1 MASTV
6 ENRRFAGVVVAVIV
20 LDLVTKSLAEA
31 RLPRWR
37 SVPVLGDFF
46 QLQLVYNP
54 GAAFG
59 IHVGA
64 YSRWF
69 FLALTL
75 VALAVLGVM
84 AWHTKPGDRLRFYA
98 LAFVMA
104 GATGNLIDRLRSAR
118 GVVDYL
124 LFTVGPVRWPNFNV
138 ADMAVSC
145 GAIALA
151 LALWREGRPHAAAA
165 PPPGAT
171 APPERG

>member
-1 MASTV
+1 MASTA
-6 ENRRFAGVVVAVIV
+6 ERRRFAGVVAAVIA
-20 LDLVTKSLAEA
+20 LDLVTKFLAEA
-31 RLPRWR
+31 LLPHSR
-37 SVPVLGDFF
+37 SVRVLGDFF

-69 FLALTL
+69 FMALT
-75 VALAVLGVM
+75 VAALAVLTVM
-84 AWHTKPGDRLRFYA
+84 ARQTRSGGQLRLYA
-98 LAFVMA
+98 IAAVMA
-104 GATGNLIDRLRSAR
+104 GATGNLIDRVRSAR

-124 LFTVGPVRWPNFNV
+124 LFTVGPFRWPNFNV

-151 LALWREGRPHAAAA
+151 LALWSEGRHQAAAPAAQAAA
-165 PPPGAT
+165 PPDRA
-171 APPERG
+171 

>member
-1 MASTV
+1 MASTA
-6 ENRRFAGVVVAVIV
+6 ERRRFAGVVAAVIV
-20 LDLVTKSLAEA
+20 LDLITKFLAEA
-31 RLPRWR
+31 LLPRSR
-37 SVPVLGDFF
+37 SVRVLGDFF

-69 FLALTL
+69 FMALT
-75 VALAVLGVM
+75 VAALTVLAVM
-84 AWHTKPGDRLRFYA
+84 ARQTKSGDRLRLYA
-98 LAFVMA
+98 IAAVMA
-104 GATGNLIDRLRSAR
+104 GATGNLIDRVRSAR

-124 LFTVGPVRWPNFNV
+124 LFTVGPFRWPNFNV

-151 LALWREGRPHAAAA
+151 LALWSEGRHQSSSVPAAQAA
-165 PPPGAT
+165 PPDRA
-171 APPERG
+171 

>member
-1 MASTV
+1 MANTA
-6 ENRRFAGVVVAVIV
+6 EKRRFAGVVAAVLV
-20 LDLVTKSLAEA
+20 LDLVTKSIAEA

-59 IHVGA
+59 IHVGP

-69 FLALTL
+69 FLVLSL
-75 VALAVLGVM
+75 VALGVLAVM
-84 AWHTKPGDRLRFYA
+84 ARHTKPGDRLRFYA
-98 LAFVMA
+98 IACIMA
-104 GATGNLIDRLRSAR
+104 GATGNLIDRVRSAR

-124 LFTVGPVRWPNFNV
+124 LFTVGPLRWPNFNV

-145 GAIALA
+145 GAVALA
-151 LALWREGRPHAAAA
+151 LALWREGRPHEAAA
-165 PPPGAT
+165 PPGAT
-171 APPERG
+171 APPERS

>member
-1 MASTV
+1 MASTA
-6 ENRRFAGVVVAVIV
+6 EKRRFAGVVVAVIV
-20 LDLVTKSLAEA
+20 LDLLTKSLAEA
-31 RLPRWR
+31 LLPRTR
-37 SVPVLGDFF
+37 SVPILGDFF

-69 FLALTL
+69 FMALTL
-75 VALAVLGVM
+75 AALAVLAVM
-84 AWHTKPGDRLRFYA
+84 ARHTRSGDGLRFYSIA
-98 LAFVMA
+98 AIMA
-104 GATGNLIDRLRSAR
+104 GATGNLIDRVRSAQ

-124 LFTVGPVRWPNFNV
+124 LFTVGTFRWPNFNV

-151 LALWREGRPHAAAA
+151 LALWNEGRQHPAAPSAEAA
-165 PPPGAT
+165 PPD
-171 APPERG
+171 RG

>member
-1 MASTV
+1 MASTA
-6 ENRRFAGVVVAVIV
+6 ERRRFLGVVAAVV
-20 LDLVTKSLAEA
+20 GVDLVTKFLAEA
-31 RLPRWR
+31 LLPRTR

-59 IHVGA
+59 IDVGP

-69 FLALTL
+69 FMALTVIAL
-75 VALAVLGVM
+75 VVLAAM
-84 AWHTKPGDRLRFYA
+84 ARGTRSGDRLRFYA
-98 LAFVMA
+98 IAAIMA
-104 GATGNLIDRLRSAR
+104 GATGNLIDRIRSAR

-124 LFTVGPVRWPNFNV
+124 LFSVGSFRWPNFNV

-151 LALWREGRPHAAAA
+151 VALWNEGRHHPADASLPAAA
-165 PPPGAT
+165 PPDRA
-171 APPERG
+171 

>member
-6 ENRRFAGVVVAVIV
+6 ERRRFAGVVVAVIV
-20 LDLVTKSLAEA
+20 LDLITKLLAEGL
-31 RLPRWR
+31 LPRTR
-37 SVPVLGDFF
+37 SVRVLGDFF

-69 FLALTL
+69 FTCLTL
-75 VALAVLGVM
+75 VALVVLGLM
-84 AWHTKPGDRLRFYA
+84 ARNTRPGDRLRFYS
-98 LAFVMA
+98 LAAVMA
-104 GATGNLIDRLRSAR
+104 GAAGNLIDRLRSPQ

-124 LFTVGPVRWPNFNV
+124 LFTIGSFRWPNFNV

-151 LALWREGRPHAAAA
+151 LALWNEGRPQPAAASPEPAA
-165 PPPGAT
+165 PPDQA
-171 APPERG
+171 